1 MANDPGPMNFDDID
15 LTDPVAPEGRRPG
28 GPVDGCHAVLDELD
42 YALSRHKFW
51 LRAFGRRL
59 AVGAP
64 CPTPD
69 FFLAADPQSARVLAE
84 RVRRDSEVRDAI
96 LELALASGGLAE
108 AVTVVT
114 AAQTGFPNFNT
125 AEQIGAQTPFGLA
138 SDAYQRALR
147 RLRDALT

>member
-1 MANDPGPMNFDDID
+1 MAKDTGPMDLHEFEKID
-15 LTDPVAPEGRRPG
+15 GPEGPDPADPVG
-28 GPVDGCHAVLDELD
+28 GADWVRHEIDH
-42 YALSRHKFW
+42 ALSRHRFW

-64 CPTPD
+64 CPAPE
-69 FFLAADPQSARVLAE
+69 FFLADDPKSAQVLVE
-84 RVRRDSEVRDAI
+84 RVRQDSEVRDAI
-96 LELALASGGLAE
+96 VALALASGGLAD
-108 AVTVVT
+108 AVADVA